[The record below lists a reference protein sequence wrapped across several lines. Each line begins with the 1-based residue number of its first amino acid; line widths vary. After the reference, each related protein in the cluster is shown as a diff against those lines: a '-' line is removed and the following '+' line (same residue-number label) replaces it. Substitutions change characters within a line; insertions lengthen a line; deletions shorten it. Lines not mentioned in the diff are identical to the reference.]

1 MSVIDTCDRLTPLM
15 EEINSSAEEFIKKGD
30 NMMNEW
36 CRATIET
43 IGRCITDP
51 AMVLETLKD
60 LMRNF
65 PIKEQQPQE
74 NKDSDDDLTQI
85 EERHAQILSG
95 LTELMTNYLQSKM
108 GFDKKMENVRLFV
121 EDSENDYQIIL
132 K

>member
-65 PIKEQQPQE
+65 PIKEQQPHKYLKE

-95 LTELMTNYLQSKM
+95 LTELMTNYL
-108 GFDKKMENVRLFV
+108 
-121 EDSENDYQIIL
+121 
-132 K
+132 